1 MQAGSGKDKEVN
13 QHYWLTRFPMI
24 LSPLG
29 KTLSHFEYKPAFMS
43 TTGFRLDFSAS
54 IRFFLSFSFSCNWK
68 NLDCLGNAVISK
80 NRLLTL
86 PNINITQR
94 TQLFVLFLLKIS
106 IYWPQ
111 DTWWEW
117 RKSSTRWYY
126 IVLIYYQIL
135 TTNIERNVWRQ
146 VRRILAFLLRPCVTA
161 NLNRFIEESLI
172 KRSWCQTLSS
182 PCLASDDVNLQT
194 DQL

>member
-1 MQAGSGKDKEVN
+1 MQAGSGKDKEVH

-86 PNINITQR
+86 PIIKITQR

-106 IYWPQ
+106 IYIYHKTRDENEENHQLGDIILFW
-111 DTWWEW
+111 
-117 RKSSTRWYY
+117 STTKFS
-126 IVLIYYQIL
+126 QL
-135 TTNIERNVWRQ
+135 TLKEM
-146 VRRILAFLLRPCVTA
+146 
-161 NLNRFIEESLI
+161 SGD
-172 KRSWCQTLSS
+172 K
-182 PCLASDDVNLQT
+182 
-194 DQL
+194 